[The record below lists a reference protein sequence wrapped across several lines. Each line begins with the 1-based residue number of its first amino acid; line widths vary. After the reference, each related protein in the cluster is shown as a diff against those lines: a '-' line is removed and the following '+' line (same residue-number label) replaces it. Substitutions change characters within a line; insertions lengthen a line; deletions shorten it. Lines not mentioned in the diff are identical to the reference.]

1 VSQIDRGPL
10 RQPSLSRELRQNARA
25 GFVVRKL
32 LTPQPAQLGRP
43 IGGVRGGLN
52 HRQFPRRPFQRP
64 AFQFGGMGQL
74 GVRAGAPPASAMV
87 MGPAA
92 GNDYGV
98 RLRAEE
104 NRRSIASCW
113 PGPMF

>member
-25 GFVVRKL
+25 RFVVRQL

-64 AFQFGGMGQL
+64 AFQL
-74 GVRAGAPPASAMV
+74 GAWANSACGRGRRRRRQWLWGRRPAMV
-87 MGPAA
+87 MGKAT
-92 GNDYGV
+92 
-98 RLRAEE
+98 
-104 NRRSIASCW
+104 RRGKPQVNS
-113 PGPMF
+113 

>member
-1 VSQIDRGPL
+1 MSQIDRGPL

-25 GFVVRKL
+25 RFVVRQL

-64 AFQFGGMGQL
+64 AFQLGGMGQL
-74 GVRAGAPPASAMV
+74 GVRAGAPPA
-87 MGPAA
+87 A
-92 GNDYGV
+92 GNGYGV

-104 NRRSIASCW
+104 NRRSIASLLA
-113 PGPMF
+113 GGHVLA

>member
-1 VSQIDRGPL
+1 VSQIDRSPL

-52 HRQFPRRPFQRP
+52 HRQFPRRPFERL
-64 AFQFGGMGQL
+64 AFQFGGLGQL
-74 GVRAGAPPASAMV
+74 GVRAGAPPA
-87 MGPAA
+87 A
-92 GNDYGV
+92 GNDYGI
-98 RLRAEE
+98 RLRAMH
-104 NRRSIASCW
+104 ITASRLGVCLL
-113 PGPMF
+113 G